1 MFLNTFFCY
10 IIYQEWDDE
19 SLFSYLFGFFL
30 DFAGLIGALYI
41 SGLITPLDKIS
52 HKEAIKKA
60 VYASLIIILIVRI
73 CGIVIVSPLLLSIIS
88 ILAFGYAINHFYGE
102 EWVVIFAMALLL
114 SFIFMLVTTSIAAVL
129 IGRTY

>member
-1 MFLNTFFCY
+1 M
-10 IIYQEWDDE
+10 
-19 SLFSYLFGFFL
+19 FSYLFGFFL

-41 SGLITPLDKIS
+41 SGLINPLDKIS

-73 CGIVIVSPLLLSIIS
+73 CGIVILSPLLLSIIS
-88 ILAFGYAINHFYGE
+88 ILAFGYAVNRFYGE
-102 EWVVIFAMALLL
+102 EWVVIFAIALLL

-129 IGRTY
+129 IG